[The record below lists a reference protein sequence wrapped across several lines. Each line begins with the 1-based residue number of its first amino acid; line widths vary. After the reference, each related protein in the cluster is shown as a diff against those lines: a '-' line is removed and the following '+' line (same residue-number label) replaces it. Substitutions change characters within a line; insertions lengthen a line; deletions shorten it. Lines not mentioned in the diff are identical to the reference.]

1 MFRRK
6 IKFVQVLS
14 HDGESI
20 ISVPKKGIYD
30 PLTEIMD
37 EEQIPEFLKKFQDY
51 GRSLGLERAIK
62 ESIVLKLIN
71 KLNDNNIDFLKE
83 LNHCT
88 DCFGRIDWKK
98 FLS

>member
-1 MFRRK
+1 MFRKR

-37 EEQIPEFLKKFQDY
+37 EKQIPEFLKKFQDY
-51 GRSLGLERAIK
+51 GRSIGLKRAI
-62 ESIVLKLIN
+62 EERIIPRLIN
-71 KLNDNNIDFLKE
+71 KLNDNSIDFLKE
-83 LNHCT
+83 LNSCT

-98 FLS
+98 FLF